1 LTRSGGPTP
10 AAPSTPEE
18 VCVIRRVVSYLWY
31 SLDGVTTAPDRW
43 AFDHWDPEMAE
54 HLASLIASQ
63 DAVVLGR
70 STYEMWASYW
80 PTSDNEPFSSF
91 INGTRKYVFSSTLP
105 EATWR
110 NSTILR
116 GGLADEVTALKR
128 EPGRDIG
135 VHGSARLV
143 RSMLR
148 AGLVDELRLAVP
160 PVVAGTGERLFEQD
174 GELLRLR
181 LLDARRTSTGV
192 MLLFYGP
199 REA

>member
-1 LTRSGGPTP
+1 
-10 AAPSTPEE
+10 
-18 VCVIRRVVSYLWY
+18 
-31 SLDGVTTAPDRW
+31 
-43 AFDHWDPEMAE
+43 MAE

-70 STYEMWASYW
+70 GTYAMWASYW

-116 GGLADEVTALKR
+116 GGLADEITALKR